1 MVHSRAIAV
10 VRAELRIAVIRH
22 TDDEEVLPLR
32 GRLEASNE
40 ASQRLIE
47 VGKGIRHGRGKTLIR
62 HVKRLVTAEREHRL
76 VPRAVRRH
84 TDDLIIEDVESR
96 AVRHPPVRPREATRE
111 RVVIGDLLIAR
122 SEEVALHTGEVRIAS
137 VEEARRI
144 ARLTQAPCDGGQGTT
159 LRRELHHR
167 VCGEARVAAEDRDE
181 PAVGAV
187 AIGVAAREEDTLTS
201 QAIKVRTD
209 LGLLS
214 QDTRIASAVA
224 LEDEEDDIRSAGR
237 QQRITL
243 KGLGGEE
250 VFGQLTERLL
260 IEGIILGIVVLSLP
274 QRGEEAEER
283 IDGCMIEVLAVT
295 EVDLSD
301 IGCRLTHAP
310 TDHEEGRTQ
319 EEDEG
324 KGVESTSA
332 KLGPAPLRRAVEGEA
347 NRQADDEHKKD
358 REKDEGKADTREG
371 FAWLI
376 QIEED
381 RGIELEAPEGIEPH
395 IGDAHDADEGS
406 REDVISSEGA
416 TGGEG
421 AEEAA
426 HGRRQEGYDEQV
438 AQHGE
443 VQAQPVI
450 EYSED
455 VPHTQRPFGWDEQQE
470 AALEDEEAQQHHEG
484 EAEEVKDS

>member
-1 MVHSRAIAV
+1 MR
-10 VRAELRIAVIRH
+10 
-22 TDDEEVLPLR
+22 
-32 GRLEASNE
+32 
-40 ASQRLIE
+40 
-47 VGKGIRHGRGKTLIR
+47 
-62 HVKRLVTAEREHRL
+62 
-76 VPRAVRRH
+76 
-84 TDDLIIEDVESR
+84 
-96 AVRHPPVRPREATRE
+96 
-111 RVVIGDLLIAR
+111 
-122 SEEVALHTGEVRIAS
+122 
-137 VEEARRI
+137 
-144 ARLTQAPCDGGQGTT
+144 
-159 LRRELHHR
+159 
-167 VCGEARVAAEDRDE
+167 GEARVATEDRDE

-187 AIGVAAREEDTLTS
+187 AIGIAAREEDTLTS

-237 QQRITL
+237 QQRIAL

-260 IEGIILGIVVLSLP
+260 IEGIILGIIVFGLP
-274 QRGEEAEER
+274 ERGEEAEER
-283 IDGCMIEVLAVT
+283 IDGSVIEVLAVT

-406 REDVISSEGA
+406 REDVIRSEGA

-426 HGRRQEGYDEQV
+426 HCRHQEGYDE
-438 AQHGE
+438 
-443 VQAQPVI
+443 
-450 EYSED
+450 
-455 VPHTQRPFGWDEQQE
+455 
-470 AALEDEEAQQHHEG
+470 
-484 EAEEVKDS
+484 